1 MCRFFAPEICNNAI
15 LSSAISVIYN
25 NTPLYAEGEMDVTY
39 AKEFEKGTF
48 DSFRAGKANALAV
61 KMIRE
66 AVNHPDLYNPVLIYG
81 QAGTGKTHLLHAMAD
96 EMLQAHPDW
105 HVELIHCADLTN
117 QLISHIMDG
126 KTKEFRDFFMQ
137 VDAILVDDIHILS
150 GKQATQE
157 EMLRVLDVL
166 MCNGKQVVMTADR
179 HPRQILAVQDQLRS
193 RFHGGL
199 LLELYAPDLE
209 ARQAIAEAYAAEN
222 WNLVLNPEYVI
233 LLASRISSVRNL
245 RGATAKL
252 CAYIKMAE
260 ALPTMEEAMK
270 ITESYWTA
278 R

>member
-199 LLELYAPDLE
+199 LLELYAPDVPVYGKGLFDMQFFYDNIDKFKKVYSFGRLFTMSICIFRSLVSPV
-209 ARQAIAEAYAAEN
+209 ATVCHVVAIVVT
-222 WNLVLNPEYVI
+222 L
-233 LLASRISSVRNL
+233 
-245 RGATAKL
+245 
-252 CAYIKMAE
+252 
-260 ALPTMEEAMK
+260 
-270 ITESYWTA
+270 
-278 R
+278 